1 MIDNNIF
8 ISSATLIPDMYND
21 YNIQSDDFVSRFPIW
36 VANALEE
43 LKFIQAYVNVEKDIE
58 VYFDKEIISEK
69 KMTFHPNTNEKT
81 IFLDTTDLLK
91 FIEEI
96 GYTVNIIDL

>member
-36 VANALEE
+36 LQMLWKNLNSFKPM
-43 LKFIQAYVNVEKDIE
+43 L
-58 VYFDKEIISEK
+58 
-69 KMTFHPNTNEKT
+69 M
-81 IFLDTTDLLK
+81 
-91 FIEEI
+91 
-96 GYTVNIIDL
+96 

>member
-36 VANALEE
+36 IANAGRTQIHSSLC
-43 LKFIQAYVNVEKDIE
+43 
-58 VYFDKEIISEK
+58 
-69 KMTFHPNTNEKT
+69 
-81 IFLDTTDLLK
+81 
-91 FIEEI
+91 
-96 GYTVNIIDL
+96 

>member
-43 LKFIQAYVNVEKDIE
+43 LKFIQAY
-58 VYFDKEIISEK
+58 YFTHNFPFPVLCIPQQLYLI
-69 KMTFHPNTNEKT
+69 P
-81 IFLDTTDLLK
+81 
-91 FIEEI
+91 
-96 GYTVNIIDL
+96 Y

>member
-43 LKFIQAYVNVEKDIE
+43 LKFIQAYVNVEKTLNL
-58 VYFDKEIISEK
+58 
-69 KMTFHPNTNEKT
+69 MTIVVNYRG
-81 IFLDTTDLLK
+81 IF
-91 FIEEI
+91 
-96 GYTVNIIDL
+96 VV